1 MLFLILSVQS
11 TTLKGEGKDIVS
23 SCVTTEAN
31 SLLVEGMKLQ
41 ANNNTSKA
49 IDEYKKALIK
59 EPKCADAY
67 YELGWSYWKLSDW
80 KEVVELWNKALSLNP
95 DHDRVKLYIDS
106 AKENLTIINSGKKT
120 NTFRQETPLF
130 SQSLPKDSPI
140 QLTLISRWQSYNKK
154 PEVNLD
160 HYDEDIFS
168 PKSVQFSKSGDQVY
182 IHSLE
187 GFKTIVFD
195 KDGSHKLDVI
205 KHDFKSLENT
215 SLNSKVIIDHKS
227 NLFPT
232 PKSKEAFHFFGKP
245 VESVLS
251 HDGKYLWITYY
262 RRDYDSLGQ
271 DASAV
276 AIVDTKTLKIVR
288 VMFTG
293 PISKYVEVAPDNQFL
308 AISNWGDNTVGI
320 YDIRDKDYK
329 KFKYHQLL
337 VINKKHPLTNLK
349 SDRDKDCGL
358 CVRGLAFSKDN
369 KFLLVSRMKGG
380 GITIFKKENN
390 KFVLFKTVFS
400 IQPGTRDI
408 HFDSQG
414 IFLYTG
420 CNATGTIAKIPFE
433 KLITF
438 LNTKKESEISLKED
452 DLKKIEIVKTF
463 VGLGVRSFKL
473 HPKWNYL
480 FTTSNNGSEVI
491 FLDSNSLKVIGRV
504 PVDSYPVG
512 LGISPNGDYLW
523 VTSQGKKSIG
533 GNSVSIFLINEFS
546 SKQIINDKEKNT
558 IDKTQQILNN

>member
-1 MLFLILSVQS
+1 MIFANNFLILFLIIFTQS
-11 TTLKGEGKDIVS
+11 TLLKSEEKSSIS
-23 SCVTTEAN
+23 SCTTNEAN
-31 SLLVEGMKLQ
+31 SLLTDGMQLQ
-41 ANNNTSKA
+41 ANNNTLLA
-49 IDEYKKALIK
+49 IEEYKKALIK
-59 EPKCADAY
+59 EPNCADAY

-80 KEVVELWNKALSLNP
+80 KEVVKLWSKVISLNP

-106 AKENLTIINSGKKT
+106 AKENLTIINSGKKV

-154 PEVNLD
+154 TEVSLD

-168 PKSVQFSKSGDQVY
+168 PKSVQFSKSGEQTY

-187 GFKTIVFD
+187 GFKTIVFN
-195 KDGSHKLDVI
+195 KDGSQKIDII
-205 KHDFKSLENT
+205 KHDFRSLKNL
-215 SLNSKVIIDHKS
+215 SVDSKVIIDRKS

-232 PKSKEAFHFFGKP
+232 PKHKQALHFLGKP

-262 RRDYDSLGQ
+262 RRDYDNLGQ
-271 DASAV
+271 DSSAV
-276 AIVDTKTLKIVR
+276 AIVDTKTLKIIR

-293 PISKYVEVAPDNQFL
+293 PISKYVEVSHDNQFI

-380 GITIFKKENN
+380 GITIFKKEND
-390 KFVLFKTVFS
+390 KFLFFKTVFS

-414 IFLYTG
+414 SFLYTG

-438 LNTKKESEISLKED
+438 LNSKKEPEVFLKD
-452 DLKKIEIVKTF
+452 VDLKNIEIVKTF

-491 FLDSNSLKVIGRV
+491 FLETNTLKVIGRI

-512 LGISPNGDYLW
+512 LGISPNGEYLW
-523 VTSQGKKSIG
+523 VTSQGKKSVG
-533 GNSVSIFLINEFS
+533 GNSVAVFLINEFS
-546 SKQIINDKEKNT
+546 SKQIVNDK
-558 IDKTQQILNN
+558 DKKK